1 MSQAIPIFDFEGGIH
16 PPENKTQSTQR
27 PLQFAGFPKQLILPL
42 HQHVGA
48 AARPVINIGDR
59 VLKGQL
65 VAEAHGVLSVPIH
78 APTSGIL
85 VAIEDSHVPHAS
97 GLTDRCLIIEPDG
110 ADQWIEHQSLLA
122 QHDTTTVETI
132 DPVDIVSFIRD
143 SGITGMGGAGFPTA
157 VKLHGHEHLDKTHKH
172 QRHDIDRLVL
182 NAAEC
187 EPYITAD
194 DTLMRERAAEVIRGT
209 QILLHILGAQEC
221 LIGIEDNKPEAIAA
235 LQAAVAEADEQA
247 RILVVVIPTKYPSGG
262 EKQLIKILT
271 GLEVPAGGIPANIG
285 IVCQNVATAA
295 AIARAVDFGE
305 PLLSRITTV
314 TGEAVKEPGNW
325 EVLLGTP
332 IQHLLKASGYQPQKV
347 PRIIMGGP
355 MMGFTLPNLDVP
367 VIKTSNCLLAP
378 SAKELPLNDMAMAC
392 IRCGQCAEACPSELL
407 PQQLYWFSK
416 SDEFDKAEQHNLFDC
431 IECGACSYVCPSQIP
446 LVQYYRYA
454 KGAIREEQA
463 ATQKSEQARVRFEAR
478 IERQEREKAE
488 KEAKR
493 KARAEAAAAAKAAKA
508 AAAEATGGATTTAKD
523 TAAPALDLDKI
534 NKQIDSVK
542 TVLAKSQ
549 EKLAAAK
556 SAGEDQDKIA
566 ALETAVAKSTAK
578 LEKLQQSVASS
589 QPAAGQAGED
599 QALLQKKLLAQE
611 ERVNKAAERLDMA
624 KAEQIDTGPALEKGL
639 AKQQE
644 KLQELKQS
652 LASAKT
658 AEGSPAKAAV
668 VDIDKLNKQ
677 INSVKAVLVKSKEK
691 LAAAKAA
698 NDDADKITAL
708 ETAVTKSTAKLE
720 KLQQSVA
727 DQAPVVSPMVATAD
741 DPQAQLQKKLLA
753 QKDRVSKAAERLEMA
768 KAEQLDTV
776 PALEKGLAKQQ
787 EKLQQLQAQLE
798 TK

>member
-1 MSQAIPIFDFEGGIH
+1 MSQAIPIFDFTGGIH
-16 PPENKTQSTQR
+16 PPENKKQSTQR
-27 PLQFAGFPKQLILPL
+27 PLQFAGFPEQLILPL

-48 AARPVINIGDR
+48 AARPVVNVGDT

-65 VAEAHGVLSVPIH
+65 VAAAHGVLSVPIH
-78 APTSGIL
+78 APTSGKL
-85 VAIEDSHVPHAS
+85 VAIEDRHVPHAS

-110 ADQWIEHQSLLA
+110 QDQWIEHHSLLS
-122 QHDTTTVETI
+122 QHNTDKVEDI
-132 DPVDIVSFIRD
+132 DPVDIVRFIRD

-157 VKLHGHEHLDKTHKH
+157 VKLHGHEHLDNTHKH
-172 QRHDIDRLVL
+172 QRHDIDHLVL

-194 DTLMRERAAEVIRGT
+194 DTLMREKASDVIRGT
-209 QILLHILGAQEC
+209 QILLHILGAKEC

-235 LQAAVAEADEQA
+235 LQAAVAEAKEDS
-247 RILVVVIPTKYPSGG
+247 RIFVVVIPTKYPSGG

-271 GLEVPAGGIPANIG
+271 GKEVPAGGIPANIG

-295 AIARAVDFGE
+295 AITRAIDHGE

-314 TGEAVKEPGNW
+314 TGEAIQQPGNW

-332 IQHLLKASGYQPQKV
+332 IQHLLQASGFQQQST

-378 SAKELPLNDMAMAC
+378 TAKELPLNDMAMAC

-454 KGAIREEQA
+454 KGAIREERA
-463 ATQKSEQARVRFEAR
+463 ATQKAEQARERFEAR

-508 AAAEATGGATTTAKD
+508 AAESADGSNMKSAESNK
-523 TAAPALDLDKI
+523 APAPSIDLDKLK
-534 NKQIDSVK
+534 KQIDSVK
-542 TVLAKSQ
+542 TVLAKSH
-549 EKLAAAK
+549 EKLA
-556 SAGEDQDKIA
+556 E
-566 ALETAVAKSTAK
+566 
-578 LEKLQQSVASS
+578 
-589 QPAAGQAGED
+589 
-599 QALLQKKLLAQE
+599 
-611 ERVNKAAERLDMA
+611 A
-624 KAEQIDTGPALEKGL
+624 KASGDDLE
-639 AKQQE
+639 
-644 KLQELKQS
+644 
-652 LASAKT
+652 
-658 AEGSPAKAAV
+658 
-668 VDIDKLNKQ
+668 
-677 INSVKAVLVKSKEK
+677 
-691 LAAAKAA
+691 
-698 NDDADKITAL
+698 KITAL
-708 ETAVTKSTAKLE
+708 ESAVTKSTAKLH
-720 KLQQSVA
+720 KLEQSLPTESTDA
-727 DQAPVVSPMVATAD
+727 NASEDAQAA
-741 DPQAQLQKKLLA
+741 LQKKLLA
-753 QKDRVSKAAERLEMA
+753 QQDRVNKAAERLEMA
-768 KAEQLDTV
+768 KADQLDTV

-787 EKLQQLQAQLE
+787 EKLQQLQAQLD